1 MRSEDSHTK
10 YGPQISHIFCM
21 GISLIYFVWGFL
33 SYILYG
39 DFFNSEGSHT
49 KYMGLRSLLH
59 FVWGFLSH
67 TFCMG
72 ISLIHFVWGFCQLL
86 ELKRATFNSVDSPH
100 A

>member
-39 DFFNSEGSHT
+39 DFVNSWSSEGT
-49 KYMGLRSLLH
+49 
-59 FVWGFLSH
+59 LS
-67 TFCMG
+67 TP
-72 ISLIHFVWGFCQLL
+72 LI
-86 ELKRATFNSVDSPH
+86 
-100 A
+100 